1 MAPKA
6 PLADNTSFVIVYG
19 ETALDVTQ
27 NIAGY
32 LGGVNDYGLWCRGTV
47 DVSKRQTVMGT
58 VLCLQRYA
66 LANIDTLPV
75 VGNFTLLST
84 DAGGTEG
91 DVVVNGTPQSSEVS
105 IYIGSNS
112 RLRESLPF
120 MNATN
125 ILIMAFLEASQ
136 GN

>member
-1 MAPKA
+1 
-6 PLADNTSFVIVYG
+6 
-19 ETALDVTQ
+19 
-27 NIAGY
+27 
-32 LGGVNDYGLWCRGTV
+32 
-47 DVSKRQTVMGT
+47 
-58 VLCLQRYA
+58 
-66 LANIDTLPV
+66 V
-75 VGNFTLLST
+75 VGDFTLLST